1 MKLLK
6 LAMVAL
12 VVFTGTAFASEVEWL
27 EGQTWDE
34 IISMAQERDTQI
46 VIDFY
51 ATWCGPCKML
61 DNQVYNVSDVVQT
74 MSSLVNFKVDVDKE
88 EYKELTKLFK
98 ISAMPTVVVCRKDGS
113 EIDRFLG
120 FRPAPVFLSTL
131 KDYLAE
137 KNTYEDVQTR
147 LENNPDNPALLLLAA
162 EKYSDK
168 NMQAEAK
175 FALQRVLEL
184 DPMNE
189 GGFLEKALPSLGFTE
204 LMGGN
209 FPVAVELL
217 ERSVVFIDEAEGK
230 AEIFGMI
237 AMCYEKIGNS
247 DKQIAALERLVEAAP
262 EDPQALNS
270 AAWSMAEAGIN
281 LEKATDLAMK
291 AVVLSGEDPNVMD
304 TLAEIYFKRGMKED
318 AIKWIEKSISKDP
331 GNKYFKDQLVK
342 FSSE

>member
-12 VVFTGTAFASEVEWL
+12 VVFTGTAFAEEVQWL

-34 IISMAQERDTQI
+34 IIAMAQEQDTQI

-61 DNQVYNVSDVVQT
+61 DNQVYNVPDVVQT

-120 FRPAPVFLSTL
+120 FRPAPIFLSTL

-137 KNTYEDVQTR
+137 KNTYADVKAR
-147 LENNPDNPALLLLAA
+147 LEKDPDNPELLLLAA

-168 NMQAEAK
+168 SMQSEAK
-175 FALQRVLEL
+175 AALQRVLEL

-204 LMGGN
+204 LMAGN

-217 ERSVVFIDEAEGK
+217 ERSIAFIDEPEGK

-237 AMCYEKIGNS
+237 AMCYEKTGNS
-247 DKQIAALERLVEAAP
+247 DKQLAALEQIVEFAP
-262 EDPQALNS
+262 ENPQALNGV
-270 AAWSMAEAGIN
+270 AWAMAEADIN

-291 AVVLSGEDPNVMD
+291 AVVLSGEDPGIMD
-304 TLAEIYFKRGMKED
+304 TLAEIYFKRDMKED
-318 AIKWIEKSISKDP
+318 AIKWIEKAITKDP
-331 GNKYFKDQLVK
+331 GNQYFKDQLIK
-342 FSSE
+342 FSS

>member
-6 LAMVAL
+6 LALVAL
-12 VVFTGTAFASEVEWL
+12 VVFTGTAFAEEVQWL

-34 IISMAQERDTQI
+34 IIAMAQEQDAQI

-61 DNQVYNVSDVVQT
+61 DNQVYNVPDVVQT
-74 MSSLVNFKVDVDKE
+74 MSSLINFKVDVDKK

-98 ISAMPTVVVCRKDGS
+98 VSAMPTVVVCRKDGS

-120 FRPAPVFLSTL
+120 FRPAPIFLSTL

-137 KNTYEDVQTR
+137 KNTYEDIMSK
-147 LENNPDNPALLLLAA
+147 LEADPDNPELLLLSA

-168 NMQAEAK
+168 SMQSEAK
-175 FALQRVLEL
+175 AALQRVLEL

-204 LMGGN
+204 LMSGN

-217 ERSVVFIDEAEGK
+217 ERSIAFVDDPEGK

-247 DKQIAALERLVEAAP
+247 DKQLAALDQLVEVAP
-262 EDPQALNS
+262 ENPNALNG
-270 AAWSMAEAGIN
+270 AAWAMAEAGKN

-291 AVVLSGEDPNVMD
+291 AVVLSGEDPGIMD
-304 TLAEIYFKRGMKED
+304 TLAEIYFKRDMKED
-318 AIKWIEKSISKDP
+318 AIKWIEKAITKDP
-331 GNKYFKDQLVK
+331 GNQYFKDQLIK
-342 FSSE
+342 FSS

>member
-34 IISMAQERDTQI
+34 IIAMAQEQDTHI

-61 DNQVYNVSDVVQT
+61 DSQVYNVPDVVQT
-74 MSSLVNFKVDVDKE
+74 MSSLINFKVDVDKE

-98 ISAMPTVVVCRKDGS
+98 VSAMPTVVVCRKDGS

-120 FRPAPVFLSTL
+120 FRPAPIFLSTL

-137 KNTYEDVQTR
+137 KNTYADVTAR
-147 LENNPDNPALLLLAA
+147 LEKDPDNPELLLLAA

-168 NMQAEAK
+168 SMQSEAK
-175 FALQRVLEL
+175 AALQRVLEL
-184 DPMNE
+184 DPDNE
-189 GGFLEKALPSLGFTE
+189 GGFLEQALPSLGFTE
-204 LMGGN
+204 AMSGN
-209 FPVAVELL
+209 LPVAIELL
-217 ERSVVFIDEAEGK
+217 ERSVLLIDEPEGK
-230 AEIFGMI
+230 VEILGLLGQMYGQI
-237 AMCYEKIGNS
+237 GETEKQVSAMEKV
-247 DKQIAALERLVEAAP
+247 VELAP
-262 EDPQALNS
+262 ENPQALNG
-270 AAWSMAEAGIN
+270 AAWSMAEAGKN

-291 AVVLSGEDPNVMD
+291 AVVLSGEDPNIMD
-304 TLAEIYFKRGMKED
+304 TLAEIYFKRDMKED
-318 AIKWIEKSISKDP
+318 AIKWIEKAIMKDP
-331 GNKYFKDQLVK
+331 GNQYFKEQLIK
-342 FSSE
+342 FSS

>member
-12 VVFTGTAFASEVEWL
+12 VVFTGTAFAEEVQWL

-34 IISMAQERDTQI
+34 IISMAQEQDTHI

-120 FRPAPVFLSTL
+120 FRPAPIFLSTL
-131 KDYLAE
+131 KDYLVE
-137 KNTYEDVQTR
+137 KNTYADVKAR
-147 LENNPDNPALLLLAA
+147 LEKDPDNPELLLLVAA
-162 EKYSDK
+162 KYSDK
-168 NMQAEAK
+168 SMQAEAK
-175 FALQRVLEL
+175 AALQKVLEL
-184 DPMNE
+184 DPKNE
-189 GGFLEKALPSLGFTE
+189 GGFLEEALPSLGFTE

-209 FPVAVELL
+209 FPIAVELL
-217 ERSVVFIDEAEGK
+217 ERSIALIDDPEAK
-230 AEIFGMI
+230 VEIFGMI
-237 AMCYEKIGNS
+237 AMCYEKIGDS
-247 DKQIAALERLVEAAP
+247 DKQLATLEKLVETAP
-262 EDPQALNS
+262 ENPQALNG
-270 AAWSMAEAGIN
+270 AAWAMAEAGKN

-291 AVVLSGEDPNVMD
+291 AVVLSDEDPNIMD
-304 TLAEIYFKRGMKED
+304 TLAEIYFKRDMNED
-318 AIKWIEKSISKDP
+318 AIKWIEKAITKDP
-331 GNKYFKDQLVK
+331 GNKYFKEQLIR
-342 FSSE
+342 FSS